1 MCVFLSLLLNLLP
14 RLSDADESGTI
25 DKAELEKLL
34 TDLHFPLSETEGLFE
49 AADADQDGVLQW
61 GEFVTYCECER
72 EEHDEEEE
80 CVEGKRMCGGEG
92 GVCNEWMEWF
102 YRRLCVS
109 Y

>member
-1 MCVFLSLLLNLLP
+1 MCFVSLILDLLP
-14 RLSDADESGTI
+14 RLSDVDESGTI

-61 GEFVTYCECER
+61 GEFVTYCEWKR

-80 CVEGKRMCGGEG
+80 CVGEKG
-92 GVCNEWMEWF
+92 M
-102 YRRLCVS
+102 
-109 Y
+109 